1 MKANRNKAA
10 APSVDFDTVRNAFG
24 CDFYIGKECECELQR
39 SNAAISSHV
48 VTKLHYAT
56 LVSLDLREMEGN
68 VSAEVLKKLNAVAN
82 KETGLK

>member
-1 MKANRNKAA
+1 MLLLRE
-10 APSVDFDTVRNAFG
+10 VGR
-24 CDFYIGKECECELQR
+24 L
-39 SNAAISSHV
+39 AAISSHV

-68 VSAEVLKKLNAVAN
+68 VSAELLKKLNAVAN